1 MRCIYL
7 IYKLSKLLYPK
18 YSDKIDWA
26 REISFFSNFT
36 DYFKIFSESCQT
48 FVTTKRKKNIDL

>member
-1 MRCIYL
+1 MWWIYL

-26 REISFFSNFT
+26 REISFFSHFA
-36 DYFKIFSESCQT
+36 DYFKIFSESCQN
-48 FVTTKRKKNIDL
+48 FVTAKRKKEH